1 MPNPVKRHSKT
12 RRNTRR
18 ANDFLKAPALS
29 LCPQCNEPKMPHR
42 ICPTCETYKGREYR
56 KEEKAAK

>member
-18 ANDFLKAPALS
+18 AHDFLKSPALS
-29 LCPQCNEPKMPHR
+29 VCPQCNEPKMPHR
-42 ICPTCETYKGREYR
+42 VCPTCGTYKGREVIAA
-56 KEEKAAK
+56 EKIS